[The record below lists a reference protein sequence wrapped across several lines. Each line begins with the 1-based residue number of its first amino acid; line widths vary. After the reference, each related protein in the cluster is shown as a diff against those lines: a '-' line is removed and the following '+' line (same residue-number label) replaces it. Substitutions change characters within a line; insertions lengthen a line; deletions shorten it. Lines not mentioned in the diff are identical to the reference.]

1 MFRALPTVNCCKSFV
16 YNYVWKLVCVCR
28 AIWIVRI
35 NIELYTH
42 AIVFGVWCVQLTQNT
57 YTHRHT
63 LKIMLAA
70 VFQLSYNKKWMVN
83 KQAAKRLKSGENNN
97 GWDVK
102 VECRNG
108 MSEKLKSRS
117 DGCTQQSAVQCTRRQ
132 STMYANC
139 FTPTSISIYL
149 HLHTNSPTTAA
160 ATATASATATK
171 TKMAVM

>member
-1 MFRALPTVNCCKSFV
+1 MFRALPTVNCCKSFA

-42 AIVFGVWCVQLTQNT
+42 AIVFGVWCVRVWCVQLTQNT
-57 YTHRHT
+57 HTHRHT

-117 DGCTQQSAVQCTRRQ
+117 DGCTQQSAVQCTVYTQTKYNVRKLFY
-132 STMYANC
+132 TYINIHIP
-139 FTPTSISIYL
+139 TPT
-149 HLHTNSPTTAA
+149 H
-160 ATATASATATK
+160 
-171 TKMAVM
+171 